1 MASESIEI
9 LDQIDVASIKSEPCD
24 TGYELK
30 AKEVE
35 PVAVQNK
42 RRRTMATEFFASL
55 DELESEN
62 SKLKDEIAKLR
73 TWDEFRLK
81 HRLIKYPRRIPQ
93 LWLASLTVYYM
104 I

>member
-1 MASESIEI
+1 MASECIEI
-9 LDQIDVASIKSEPCD
+9 LDQIDVASIKCEPCD

-35 PVAVQNK
+35 PVTVQNK

-73 TWDEFRLK
+73 TWDEFR
-81 HRLIKYPRRIPQ
+81 
-93 LWLASLTVYYM
+93 WLAFKCYHLLYDIIYIT
-104 I
+104 